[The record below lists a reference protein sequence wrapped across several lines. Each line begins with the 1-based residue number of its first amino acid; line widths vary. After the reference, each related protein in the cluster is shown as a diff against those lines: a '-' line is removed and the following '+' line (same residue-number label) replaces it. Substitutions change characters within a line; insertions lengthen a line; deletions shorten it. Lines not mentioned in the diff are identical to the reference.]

1 MLFSVNFSVFELQIY
16 RGFNFSE
23 NKETYISPMK
33 NEIRQIL
40 MISIATVCEIYEAF
54 IRAFYSITNIVLFN
68 SVTVFNCVTRF
79 SKLSLC
85 ESPV

>member
-1 MLFSVNFSVFELQIY
+1 
-16 RGFNFSE
+16 
-23 NKETYISPMK
+23 
-33 NEIRQIL
+33 
-40 MISIATVCEIYEAF
+40 MISIAIVCDIYEAF

-79 SKLSLC
+79 SKPSLC